1 MCEHPFVRWDNL
13 KVETEESRTLP
24 GYREPAAIRTFD
36 APEAM
41 NVRFYEVQAK
51 SILNRVPK
59 ASRMPFRWTI
69 NPYRGCTH
77 SCLYCLWGTTPI
89 LMGDGRTKPIADVR
103 EGDYVYGTVRKGRYR
118 RYYVTQ
124 VFAHWST
131 IKPAFRI
138 TLIAS

>member
-1 MCEHPFVRWDNL
+1 LARRKCSSWRVLAICEHLFVRWDNL
-13 KVETEESRTLP
+13 KVESEESRALP

-69 NPYRGCTH
+69 NPYRGVH
-77 SCLYCLWGTTPI
+77 PFVCLLRI
-89 LMGDGRTKPIADVR
+89 GRNTDPH
-103 EGDYVYGTVRKGRYR
+103 GRWPGQAIGGR
-118 RYYVTQ
+118 
-124 VFAHWST
+124 S
-131 IKPAFRI
+131 
-138 TLIAS
+138 